1 MSSSAPLYGH
11 ILGNIQGD
19 FYAVQCTNLPYF
31 FKHNYAS
38 QNAGF
43 TVEPLRPEKV
53 DDQEHRM
60 LAALAGQ
67 KRDVIRIM
75 LFALP
80 LLLLS
85 MGHMWGMPL
94 PRTLDPAHAPGIFA
108 LAQLLL
114 TMPVVWSG
122 RQFYVRGFPAL
133 IRQTQ

>member
-1 MSSSAPLYGH
+1 MAVAGLDVIVVERGEPGRDKVCGDGLTPSAVTELALMGVDTTGWRRNKGGWFVFDSARLSLRTLREA
-11 ILGNIQGD
+11 I
-19 FYAVQCTNLPYF
+19 
-31 FKHNYAS
+31 

-94 PRTLDPAHAPGIFA
+94 PRTLDPAHTPC
-108 LAQLLL
+108 
-114 TMPVVWSG
+114 
-122 RQFYVRGFPAL
+122 
-133 IRQTQ
+133 